1 MKNENI
7 DMNDLIN
14 KSARCYK
21 LNKTKEYT
29 VQGWYMDSNG
39 NLKTYG
45 DSYEESFVDETEYIE
60 KYDSR
65 P

>member
-1 MKNENI
+1 
-7 DMNDLIN
+7 MNDLIT
-14 KSARCYK
+14 KSARCCK
-21 LNKTKEYT
+21 LNKTKEYI

-45 DSYEESFVDETEYIE
+45 DSYKESFVDETEYIE

-65 P
+65 S

>member
-1 MKNENI
+1 
-7 DMNDLIN
+7 MNDLIN

-29 VQGWYMDSNG
+29 VQGWYMNSNG

-60 KYDSR
+60 K
-65 P
+65 

>member
-1 MKNENI
+1 
-7 DMNDLIN
+7 MNDLIN
-14 KSARCYK
+14 KSARCCK
-21 LNKTKEYT
+21 PNKTKEYT

-65 P
+65 S

>member
-1 MKNENI
+1 MKNEAI

-14 KSARCYK
+14 KSARCNK